1 MPYANN
7 GGVKIY
13 YEVEGQG
20 PPLLLAHAW
29 IQKVESWR
37 SYGYVESLK
46 NDYKLILFDARA
58 HGKSDKPHEV
68 SAFEANL
75 MVGDVVAVLD
85 DIGIEQAHY
94 LGYSM
99 GANVGLLAAIL
110 APSRF
115 QSFILGGIRRDV
127 SQAVSTLKAYAP
139 LLTDPESFLR
149 QRERAAGVPM
159 TDEVRTAILAND
171 AEAVVASL
179 KAHVDWPPV
188 TDDELS
194 RISVPCL
201 LYCGDLDNGREKT
214 KETAAHVPGA
224 RFVSLAGL
232 DHGPAFM
239 RSEMTLPHI
248 KRFLTEITK

>member
-58 HGKSDKPHEV
+58 HGKSDKPHEG
-68 SAFEANL
+68 SA
-75 MVGDVVAVLD
+75 
-85 DIGIEQAHY
+85 
-94 LGYSM
+94 M

-139 LLTDPESFLR
+139 LLTDPESFL
-149 QRERAAGVPM
+149 
-159 TDEVRTAILAND
+159 
-171 AEAVVASL
+171 
-179 KAHVDWPPV
+179 
-188 TDDELS
+188 
-194 RISVPCL
+194 
-201 LYCGDLDNGREKT
+201 
-214 KETAAHVPGA
+214 
-224 RFVSLAGL
+224 
-232 DHGPAFM
+232 
-239 RSEMTLPHI
+239 
-248 KRFLTEITK
+248 